1 MKKVLMIMLMGA
13 CMQAGYAQDDS
24 TKTAQEGDTI
34 RVGSI
39 IIIKKGGE
47 KSEYDVYKDKDYNY
61 NRKYY
66 KKSNVTT
73 NWLIFDI
80 GYSGFNDRTN
90 YGGAEAQ
97 AFLQNPNGIP
107 LNAGDFSIKG
117 LSISNFNLWFF
128 MQKLNLHKHVIN
140 LKYGFGIENT
150 NYYYKTPLTYVD
162 GGTVYVKRDDI
173 LFSKNKIAADYF
185 TAPIMLNFST
195 NPNHR
200 NGGLQVSIGVSG
212 GLLYSAR
219 QKQKSDERGKQKQ
232 KTDFNLDRWKAAW
245 VAELGLGPVKFYGSY
260 SINPLHKYGVEQYPW
275 MAGIR
280 FSTF

>member
-1 MKKVLMIMLMGA
+1 MKKALMIMLTAA
-13 CMQAGYAQDDS
+13 CIQAGFAQDDS

-47 KSEYDVYKDKDYNY
+47 KSEYDVYQEKDNY
-61 NRKYY
+61 KRKYY
-66 KKSNVTT
+66 KKSNITT

-80 GYSGFNDRTN
+80 GYSGFNDRTD

-97 AFLQNPNGIP
+97 AFLQNPNGTP
-107 LNAGDFSIKG
+107 LNSGDFSIKG
-117 LSISNFNLWFF
+117 LGISNFNLWFF

-162 GGTVYVKRDDI
+162 GGTVYVKRDDV

-185 TAPIMLNFST
+185 TAPIMLNFCT
-195 NPNHR
+195 NPNSR

-212 GLLYSAR
+212 GMLYSAR
-219 QKQKSDERGKQKQ
+219 QKQISDERGKQKQ

-245 VAELGLGPVKFYGSY
+245 VAELGLGPVKLYGSY
-260 SINPLHKYGVEQYPW
+260 SINTLHKYGVDQYPW

>member
-1 MKKVLMIMLMGA
+1 MKKALLIMLMGA
-13 CMQAGYAQDDS
+13 CFQAGFAQEDS
-24 TKTAQEGDTI
+24 TRTAQEGDTI

-39 IIIKKGGE
+39 IIIKKGGD
-47 KSEYDVYKDKDYNY
+47 KSEYDVYKDKDYSY
-61 NRKYY
+61 NKKYY
-66 KKSNVTT
+66 KKSNITT

-80 GYSGFNDRTN
+80 GYSGFTDNTD

-97 AFLQNPNGIP
+97 AFLQNPNGTP
-107 LNAGDFSIKG
+107 LNSGDFSIKG
-117 LSISNFNLWFF
+117 LGISNFNLWFF

-162 GGTVYVKRDDI
+162 GGTVYVKRDDV
-173 LFSKNKIAADYF
+173 LFSKNKLAADYF
-185 TAPIMLNFST
+185 TAPFMVNFCT
-195 NPNHR
+195 NPDSR
-200 NGGLQVSIGVSG
+200 NGGLQLSVGVSG
-212 GLLYSAR
+212 GILYSAR
-219 QKQKSDERGKQKQ
+219 QKQISDERGKQKQ

-245 VAELGLGPVKFYGSY
+245 VAEVGLGPVKFYGSY

>member
-1 MKKVLMIMLMGA
+1 MKKALMIMLTAA
-13 CMQAGYAQDDS
+13 CIQAGFAQDDS

-47 KSEYDVYKDKDYNY
+47 KSEYDVYQEKDNY
-61 NRKYY
+61 KRKYY

-80 GYSGFNDRTN
+80 GYSGFNDRTD

-97 AFLQNPNGIP
+97 AFLQNPNGTP
-107 LNAGDFSIKG
+107 LNSGDFSIKG
-117 LSISNFNLWFF
+117 LGISNFNLWFF

-162 GGTVYVKRDDI
+162 GGTVYVKRDDV

-185 TAPIMLNFST
+185 TAPIMLNFCT
-195 NPNHR
+195 NPNSR

-212 GLLYSAR
+212 GMLYSAR
-219 QKQKSDERGKQKQ
+219 QKQISDERGKQKQ

-245 VAELGLGPVKFYGSY
+245 VAELGLGPVKLYGSY
-260 SINPLHKYGVEQYPW
+260 SINTLHKYGVDQYPW

>member
-1 MKKVLMIMLMGA
+1 MKKALMIMLTAA
-13 CMQAGYAQDDS
+13 CIQAGFAQDDS

-47 KSEYDVYKDKDYNY
+47 KSEYNVYQEKDNY
-61 NRKYY
+61 KRKYY
-66 KKSNVTT
+66 KKSNITT

-80 GYSGFNDRTN
+80 GYSGFNDRTD

-97 AFLQNPNGIP
+97 AFLQNPNGTP
-107 LNAGDFSIKG
+107 LNSGDFSIKG
-117 LSISNFNLWFF
+117 LGISNFNLWFF

-162 GGTVYVKRDDI
+162 GGTVYVKRDDV
-173 LFSKNKIAADYF
+173 LFSKNKLAADYF
-185 TAPIMLNFST
+185 TAPIMLNFCT
-195 NPNHR
+195 NPESR
-200 NGGLQVSIGVSG
+200 NGGLQLSIGVSG
-212 GLLYSAR
+212 GMLYSAR
-219 QKQKSDERGKQKQ
+219 QKQISDERGKQKQ

-260 SINPLHKYGVEQYPW
+260 SINTLHKYGVDQYPW

>member
-1 MKKVLMIMLMGA
+1 MKKALLIMLMGA
-13 CMQAGYAQDDS
+13 CFQAGFAQEDS
-24 TKTAQEGDTI
+24 TKTAQEVDTI

-39 IIIKKGGE
+39 IIIKKGGD
-47 KSEYDVYKDKDYNY
+47 KSEYDVYKDKGYDYNK
-61 NRKYY
+61 KYY
-66 KKSNVTT
+66 RKSNITT

-80 GYSGFNDRTN
+80 GYSGFTDKTD

-97 AFLQNPNGIP
+97 AFLQNPNGTP
-107 LNAGDFSIKG
+107 LNSGDFSIKG
-117 LSISNFNLWFF
+117 LGISNFNLWFF
-128 MQKLNLHKHVIN
+128 MQKLNLHKHVVN

-162 GGTVYVKRDDI
+162 GGTVYVKRDDV

-185 TAPIMLNFST
+185 TAPLMLNFCT
-195 NPNHR
+195 NPDSR
-200 NGGLQVSIGVSG
+200 NGGLQLSIGVSG

-245 VAELGLGPVKFYGSY
+245 VAEVGLGPVKFYGSY

>member
-1 MKKVLMIMLMGA
+1 MKKALLFMLMGA
-13 CMQAGYAQDDS
+13 CIQAGFAQEDS

-39 IIIKKGGE
+39 IIIKKGGD
-47 KSEYDVYKDKDYNY
+47 KSDYDVYKDKDYNY

-66 KKSNVTT
+66 NKSNVTT

-80 GYSGFNDRTN
+80 GYSGFNDRTD

-97 AFLQNPNGIP
+97 AFLQNPNGTP
-107 LNAGDFSIKG
+107 LNSGDFSIKG
-117 LSISNFNLWFF
+117 LGISNFNLWFF

-162 GGTVYVKRDDI
+162 GGTVYVKRDDV

-185 TAPIMLNFST
+185 TAPVMLNFST
-195 NPNHR
+195 NPDSR
-200 NGGLQVSIGVSG
+200 NGGLQLSIGISG
-212 GLLYSAR
+212 GMLYSAR
-219 QKQKSDERGKQKQ
+219 QKQISDERGKQKQ

-245 VAELGLGPVKFYGSY
+245 VAELGLGPVKLYGTY

>member
-1 MKKVLMIMLMGA
+1 MKKLLMVMLMGA

-47 KSEYDVYKDKDYNY
+47 KSEYDVYKDKDYNS
-61 NRKYY
+61 RKYY
-66 KKSNVTT
+66 RKSNITT

-80 GYSGFNDRTN
+80 GYSGFNDKTN
-90 YGGAEAQ
+90 YSDPATQ
-97 AFLQNPNGIP
+97 SFLQNPNGTP

-117 LSISNFNLWFF
+117 LTVSNFNLWFF
-128 MQKLNLHKHVIN
+128 MQRLNVYKHVVN

-150 NYYYKTPLTYVD
+150 NYYYKTPITYVD
-162 GGTVYVKRDDI
+162 GGTVYVKRDTVS
-173 LFSKNKIAADYF
+173 FSKNKIAADYF
-185 TAPIMLNFST
+185 TAPLMLNFCT
-195 NPNHR
+195 NPNSK
-200 NGGLQVSIGVSG
+200 NGGLQISIGVSG
-212 GLLYSAR
+212 GILYSAR
-219 QKQKSDERGKQKQ
+219 QKQISSERGKQKN
-232 KTDFNLDRWKAAW
+232 KTDFNIDRWKAAW
-245 VAELGLGPVKFYGSY
+245 VAELGLGPVKLYGSY
-260 SINPLHKYGVEQYPW
+260 SINPLHTYGVDQYPW

>member
-1 MKKVLMIMLMGA
+1 MKKALLIMLMGA
-13 CMQAGYAQDDS
+13 CFQAGFAQEDS
-24 TKTAQEGDTI
+24 TKTAQEVDTI

-39 IIIKKGGE
+39 IIIKKGGD
-47 KSEYDVYKDKDYNY
+47 KSEYDVYKDKGYDY

-66 KKSNVTT
+66 RKSNITT

-80 GYSGFNDRTN
+80 GYSGFTDNTN
-90 YGGAEAQ
+90 YSGAEAQ
-97 AFLQNPNGIP
+97 AFLQNPNGTP
-107 LNAGDFSIKG
+107 LNSGDFSIKG
-117 LSISNFNLWFF
+117 LGISNFNLWFF
-128 MQKLNLHKHVIN
+128 MQKLNLHKHVVN

-162 GGTVYVKRDDI
+162 GGTVYVKRDDV

-185 TAPIMLNFST
+185 TAPLMLNFCT
-195 NPNHR
+195 NPESR
-200 NGGLQVSIGVSG
+200 NGGLQLSIGVSG

-245 VAELGLGPVKFYGSY
+245 VAEVGLGPVKFYGSY

>member
-1 MKKVLMIMLMGA
+1 MKKLLMIMLMGA
-13 CMQAGYAQDDS
+13 CMQAGFAQDDS

-39 IIIKKGGE
+39 IIIKKGGD
-47 KSEYDVYKDKDYNY
+47 KSEYDVYKDKNY
-61 NRKYY
+61 NSRKYY
-66 KKSNVTT
+66 KKSNIST

-80 GYSGFNDRTN
+80 GYSGFEDKTN
-90 YGGAEAQ
+90 YASAEAQ
-97 AFLQNPNGIP
+97 AFLQNPNGTP

-117 LSISNFNLWFF
+117 FGISNFNLWFF
-128 MQKLNLHKHVIN
+128 MQKLNVYKHVVN

-150 NYYYKTPLTYVD
+150 NYYYKTPITYID
-162 GGTVYVKRDDI
+162 GGTVYVKRDDV

-195 NPNHR
+195 NPNSK
-200 NGGLQVSIGVSG
+200 NGGIQVSVGVSG

-219 QKQKSDERGKQKQ
+219 QKQKSDERGKQKD
-232 KTDFNLDRWKAAW
+232 KTDFNIDKWKAAW
-245 VAELGLGPVKFYGSY
+245 VAELGLGPVKLYGSY
-260 SINPLHKYGVEQYPW
+260 SINTLHKYGVDQYPW

>member
-1 MKKVLMIMLMGA
+1 MLMGA
-13 CMQAGYAQDDS
+13 CFQAGFAQEDS
-24 TKTAQEGDTI
+24 TKTAQEVDTI

-39 IIIKKGGE
+39 IIIKKGGD
-47 KSEYDVYKDKDYNY
+47 KSEYDVYKDKGYDYNK
-61 NRKYY
+61 KYY
-66 KKSNVTT
+66 RKSNITT

-80 GYSGFNDRTN
+80 GYSGFSDKTD

-97 AFLQNPNGIP
+97 AFLQNPNGTP
-107 LNAGDFSIKG
+107 LNSGDFSIKG
-117 LSISNFNLWFF
+117 LGISNFNLWFF
-128 MQKLNLHKHVIN
+128 MQKLNLHKHVVN

-162 GGTVYVKRDDI
+162 GGTVYVKRDDV

-185 TAPIMLNFST
+185 TAPLMLNFCT
-195 NPNHR
+195 NPDSR
-200 NGGLQVSIGVSG
+200 NGGLQLSIGVSG
-212 GLLYSAR
+212 GILYSAR

-245 VAELGLGPVKFYGSY
+245 VAEVGLGPVKFYGSY